1 VFLIKDNPMSRWST
15 SRNGL
20 LRYSVNRQNNTGI
33 YIGPTRGLSSP
44 KNSRRA
50 CLCVDS
56 DTYDVKCCGGALI
69 SQGIGVI
76 QGTPQNLGA
85 FSNGFS
91 NGFEIT

>member
-1 VFLIKDNPMSRWST
+1 MSRWST

-20 LRYSVNRQNNTGI
+20 LRYSVNRQNNSGI

-50 CLCVDS
+50 CLCLDE
-56 DTYDVKCCGGALI
+56 DTYDVRCCQGALMQ
-69 SQGIGVI
+69 QGIGVI
-76 QGTPQNLGA
+76 QGVNLGA